1 MTPQS
6 SFMVAAPLHKD
17 TLGDVR
23 DLLGTMNFQPGVVNP
38 HNALVPFAEFGHLH
52 FARFLVLEDRTLGD
66 LAAAYNIQRPY
77 PPAYLVFL
85 GDFDGDY
92 DEFVQDLAAAAG
104 EGLRRVFSFCEGFQ
118 PHTDVA
124 AWMKAQEHRPSTY
137 YCNWAGRTVAQ
148 CREEARLRQLL
159 ETHLR
164 STPELGDRPARE
176 VYQELVKFARENVSL
191 TPPRATPLARRLRH
205 ALDVLALGA
214 LIVGGVVTLPL
225 TIIPLIVLAL
235 KLRTLETSDAE
246 IAPPPDSDWLRQLSA
261 IEDHDVTNQFSAIG
275 SVKPGAFRRRLLTS
289 ILWIVNLTTHVI
301 YTRGRLARVHTI
313 HFARWVFLDD
323 KTRLFFA
330 SNYDG
335 SLDSYMDDFINKV
348 AFGLNAVFSNGI
360 GYPRTDWLV
369 LEGAKNEQLFKY
381 FLRRHEVATEVWY
394 NAHAGLTAFDLE
406 RNSRIRQ
413 GMEESNLTDDQIE
426 EWLRLL

>member
-1 MTPQS
+1 
-6 SFMVAAPLHKD
+6 MVAAPLHKD

-246 IAPPPDSDWLRQLSA
+246 IAPPP
-261 IEDHDVTNQFSAIG
+261 
-275 SVKPGAFRRRLLTS
+275 
-289 ILWIVNLTTHVI
+289 WIVNLTTHVI

-335 SLDSYMDDFINKV
+335 SLESYMDDFINKV

-413 GMEESNLTDDQIE
+413 GMEESNLIDDQIE